1 MVHLILHLVREIKMC
16 GPVFMRWCYPFEIL
30 MGTLQDKVRNRA
42 HPEGSM
48 MQGTVGEEIGN
59 FVADYIALAQPI
71 GLPTSRHEGR
81 LDGQG
86 TIGSKRMLPD

>member
-1 MVHLILHLVREIKMC
+1 MVHLILHLVREIKLC
-16 GPVFMRWCYPFEIL
+16 GLVFIRLCYPFERH

-48 MQGTVGEEIGN
+48 MQRTVGEEIGN

-71 GLPTSRHEGR
+71 GLPTS
-81 LDGQG
+81 
-86 TIGSKRMLPD
+86 